1 MGKKAKISF
10 PTLGTQL
17 ENNNNNKKK
26 KKLTL
31 SVKNNY
37 VKNSPKHSKKEAVIK
52 SASENTKKE
61 SSFDN
66 EVIPTCDTVE
76 NYDCGGNCNCSSVN
90 SIENTSEEVATA
102 VVVDANITEPKE
114 KFIDVITS
122 KNVSIGFVSVVSAI
136 ALITAIFNLKK

>member
-1 MGKKAKISF
+1 MGKKAKISL
-10 PTLGTQL
+10 PVSAQL

-37 VKNSPKHSKKEAVIK
+37 VKNSPKHSKNEEVIK

-90 SIENTSEEVATA
+90 SIENTSKEVVTD
-102 VVVDANITEPKE
+102 VVDTNIIEPKE

-122 KNVSIGFVSVVSAI
+122 KNVSIGFVSVVSVI
-136 ALITAIFNLKK
+136 ALITAIVNLKK